1 MAMERHFIQEG
12 IIRSEI
18 ETFLRKEL
26 EGAGYSSINIQKT
39 PLATRVVLYVEKPPL
54 VIGKKGRRINKLTRF
69 LKEKYGIE
77 NPAIDVQTVENP
89 NLDANIVARRIAQ
102 SLEKGMN
109 RRRVVYK
116 AVRAAMASGAQGIEV
131 IVAGK
136 IIGKGG
142 RAKQEKYLQ
151 GYMRKVGDSAKLVRT
166 GSTQSYMK
174 AGVIG
179 ITVKIVPPDIVFPD
193 QIELK
198 TDKTAEITKEETTP
212 VPEAKKAEAAAPEKA
227 EILKPAAPPVKKKA
241 VEKIGKKIG
250 ADEIV
255 DIVVGNEE
263 TEEEPPGSLRQIN
276 TWNSIIIS
284 NMAILRNNEIRDL
297 STEELE
303 DKLTQMQGD
312 MMKIRGVLASGGI
325 PEHVGQLRETRR
337 TIARIQTYKNDQAKT
352 ASKKDQ
358 KPGATQKK

>member
-12 IIRSEI
+12 LIRSEI
-18 ETFLRKEL
+18 ETFLRREL
-26 EGAGYSSINIQKT
+26 EGAGYSGINIQKT

-69 LKEKYGIE
+69 LKEKYGID

-89 NLDANIVARRIAQ
+89 NLDPNIVARRIVQ

-109 RRRVVYK
+109 RRRVIYK
-116 AVRAAMASGAQGIEV
+116 AVRSALGSGARGIEV

-166 GSTQSYMK
+166 GSTQAFMK

-193 QIELK
+193 QIEIK
-198 TDKTAEITKEETTP
+198 MPVKAPEEKAKEVVPTIP
-212 VPEAKKAEAAAPEKA
+212 VPEAKKEETAPAADIKAEEAKPIEKA
-227 EILKPAAPPVKKKA
+227 GAKKDKLKIPIDKKTA
-241 VEKIGKKIG
+241 KKIG
-250 ADEIV
+250 V
-255 DIVVGNEE
+255 EE
-263 TEEEPPGSLRQIN
+263 VLEELAEPEEPEEPK
-276 TWNSIIIS
+276 
-284 NMAILRNNEIRDL
+284 EDL
-297 STEELE
+297 DKEE
-303 DKLTQMQGD
+303 
-312 MMKIRGVLASGGI
+312 A
-325 PEHVGQLRETRR
+325 
-337 TIARIQTYKNDQAKT
+337 
-352 ASKKDQ
+352 
-358 KPGATQKK
+358 

>member
-12 IIRSEI
+12 LIRSEI
-18 ETFLRKEL
+18 ETFLKREL
-26 EGAGYSSINIQKT
+26 EGAGYSGINIQKT

-69 LKEKYGIE
+69 LKEKYGID

-89 NLDANIVARRIAQ
+89 NLDPNIVARRIVQ

-109 RRRVVYK
+109 RRRVIYK
-116 AVRAAMASGAQGIEV
+116 AVRSALGSGARGIEV

-166 GSTQSYMK
+166 GSTQAFMK

-193 QIELK
+193 QIEIRMPVK
-198 TDKTAEITKEETTP
+198 ATEPVKVPVAPEVKKSEEA
-212 VPEAKKAEAAAPEKA
+212 VAVPEKA
-227 EILKPAAPPVKKKA
+227 DVKKDIKP
-241 VEKIGKKIG
+241 VVKKQIEKLAKKIG
-250 ADEIV
+250 AEEVIDVVEPLKE
-255 DIVVGNEE
+255 DI
-263 TEEEPPGSLRQIN
+263 TEEK
-276 TWNSIIIS
+276 
-284 NMAILRNNEIRDL
+284 AD
-297 STEELE
+297 
-303 DKLTQMQGD
+303 
-312 MMKIRGVLASGGI
+312 
-325 PEHVGQLRETRR
+325 
-337 TIARIQTYKNDQAKT
+337 
-352 ASKKDQ
+352 
-358 KPGATQKK
+358 

>member
-142 RAKQEKYLQ
+142 RAK
-151 GYMRKVGDSAKLVRT
+151 
-166 GSTQSYMK
+166 GS
-174 AGVIG
+174 G
-179 ITVKIVPPDIVFPD
+179 
-193 QIELK
+193 L
-198 TDKTAEITKEETTP
+198 
-212 VPEAKKAEAAAPEKA
+212 
-227 EILKPAAPPVKKKA
+227 
-241 VEKIGKKIG
+241 
-250 ADEIV
+250 
-255 DIVVGNEE
+255 
-263 TEEEPPGSLRQIN
+263 
-276 TWNSIIIS
+276 
-284 NMAILRNNEIRDL
+284 
-297 STEELE
+297 
-303 DKLTQMQGD
+303 
-312 MMKIRGVLASGGI
+312 
-325 PEHVGQLRETRR
+325 
-337 TIARIQTYKNDQAKT
+337 IARIQ
-352 ASKKDQ
+352 
-358 KPGATQKK
+358 

>member
-18 ETFLRKEL
+18 ETFLRREL
-26 EGAGYSSINIQKT
+26 EGAGYSGINIQKT
-39 PLATRVVLYVEKPPL
+39 PLATRVILYVEKPPL

-69 LKEKYGIE
+69 LKEKYGID

-102 SLEKGMN
+102 ALEKGMN

-116 AVRAAMASGAQGIEV
+116 AVRSALGSGARGIEV
-131 IVAGK
+131 VVAGK

-193 QIELK
+193 QIEIKLPK
-198 TDKTAEITKEETTP
+198 PAGEPVKEVSVAPEVKKVET
-212 VPEAKKAEAAAPEKA
+212 AAPEKA
-227 EILKPAAPPVKKKA
+227 EALKEIKAPLKKPI
-241 VEKIGKKIG
+241 EKLAKKIG
-250 ADEIV
+250 ADEVIDV
-255 DIVVGNEE
+255 LE
-263 TEEEPPGSLRQIN
+263 TSDEP
-276 TWNSIIIS
+276 T
-284 NMAILRNNEIRDL
+284 
-297 STEELE
+297 
-303 DKLTQMQGD
+303 
-312 MMKIRGVLASGGI
+312 
-325 PEHVGQLRETRR
+325 
-337 TIARIQTYKNDQAKT
+337 ND
-352 ASKKDQ
+352 SKAD
-358 KPGATQKK
+358 

>member
-212 VPEAKKAEAAAPEKA
+212 VPEAKKPKQPPQRR
-227 EILKPAAPPVKKKA
+227 LK
-241 VEKIGKKIG
+241 
-250 ADEIV
+250 
-255 DIVVGNEE
+255 
-263 TEEEPPGSLRQIN
+263 
-276 TWNSIIIS
+276 
-284 NMAILRNNEIRDL
+284 
-297 STEELE
+297 
-303 DKLTQMQGD
+303 
-312 MMKIRGVLASGGI
+312 
-325 PEHVGQLRETRR
+325 
-337 TIARIQTYKNDQAKT
+337 Y
-352 ASKKDQ
+352 
-358 KPGATQKK
+358 

>member
-12 IIRSEI
+12 LIRSEI
-18 ETFLRKEL
+18 ETFLRREL
-26 EGAGYSSINIQKT
+26 EGAGYSGINIQKT

-69 LKEKYGIE
+69 LKEKYGID

-89 NLDANIVARRIAQ
+89 NLDPNIVARRIVQ

-109 RRRVVYK
+109 RRRVIYK
-116 AVRAAMASGAQGIEV
+116 AVRSALGSGARGIEV

-166 GSTQSYMK
+166 GSTQAFMK

-193 QIELK
+193 QIEIK
-198 TDKTAEITKEETTP
+198 MPQKP
-212 VPEAKKAEAAAPEKA
+212 VEPVKAPAAPEVKNTEEAAAVPEKA
-227 EILKPAAPPVKKKA
+227 DVKKDIKP
-241 VEKIGKKIG
+241 VLKKPIEKLAKKIG
-250 ADEIV
+250 A
-255 DIVVGNEE
+255 EE
-263 TEEEPPGSLRQIN
+263 VIDLVEPLKEDVKEEK
-276 TWNSIIIS
+276 
-284 NMAILRNNEIRDL
+284 AD
-297 STEELE
+297 
-303 DKLTQMQGD
+303 
-312 MMKIRGVLASGGI
+312 
-325 PEHVGQLRETRR
+325 
-337 TIARIQTYKNDQAKT
+337 
-352 ASKKDQ
+352 
-358 KPGATQKK
+358 

>member
-18 ETFLRKEL
+18 ETFLRREL
-26 EGAGYSSINIQKT
+26 EGAGYSGINIQKT

-69 LKEKYGIE
+69 LKEKYGID

-89 NLDANIVARRIAQ
+89 NLDPNIVARRIVQ

-116 AVRAAMASGAQGIEV
+116 AVRSALGSGARGIEV

-166 GSTQSYMK
+166 GSTQAFMK

-193 QIELK
+193 QIEIK
-198 TDKTAEITKEETTP
+198 MPVKAEPEKAKEP
-212 VPEAKKAEAAAPEKA
+212 LPAAPEAKKEETAPAPDIKAEEAKPSEKA
-227 EILKPAAPPVKKKA
+227 GAKKEKPKIPIDKKTA
-241 VEKIGKKIG
+241 KKIG
-250 ADEIV
+250 V
-255 DIVVGNEE
+255 EE
-263 TEEEPPGSLRQIN
+263 VLEELAEPAEEEPGEPEADI
-276 TWNSIIIS
+276 
-284 NMAILRNNEIRDL
+284 DK
-297 STEELE
+297 EE
-303 DKLTQMQGD
+303 
-312 MMKIRGVLASGGI
+312 A
-325 PEHVGQLRETRR
+325 
-337 TIARIQTYKNDQAKT
+337 
-352 ASKKDQ
+352 
-358 KPGATQKK
+358 

>member
-12 IIRSEI
+12 LIRSEI
-18 ETFLRKEL
+18 ETFLRREL
-26 EGAGYSSINIQKT
+26 EGAGYSGINIQKT

-69 LKEKYGIE
+69 LKEKYGID

-102 SLEKGMN
+102 ALEKGMN

-116 AVRAAMASGAQGIEV
+116 AVRSAMGSGARGIEV

-166 GSTQSYMK
+166 GSTQSFMK

-198 TDKTAEITKEETTP
+198 IAKKEQEKPSETAVPTALEAKKEETAPDTKAA
-212 VPEAKKAEAAAPEKA
+212 EAKPAEKPKAKA
-227 EILKPAAPPVKKKA
+227 DKPIIPIDKKIA
-241 VEKIGKKIG
+241 KKIG
-250 ADEIV
+250 A
-255 DIVVGNEE
+255 EE
-263 TEEEPPGSLRQIN
+263 LLVEPEEPEEPE
-276 TWNSIIIS
+276 
-284 NMAILRNNEIRDL
+284 ADPD
-297 STEELE
+297 TE
-303 DKLTQMQGD
+303 K
-312 MMKIRGVLASGGI
+312 A
-325 PEHVGQLRETRR
+325 
-337 TIARIQTYKNDQAKT
+337 
-352 ASKKDQ
+352 
-358 KPGATQKK
+358 

>member
-12 IIRSEI
+12 LIRSEI
-18 ETFLRKEL
+18 ETFLRREL
-26 EGAGYSSINIQKT
+26 EGAGYSGINIQKT

-69 LKEKYGIE
+69 LKEKYGID

-89 NLDANIVARRIAQ
+89 NLDPNIVARRIVQ

-109 RRRVVYK
+109 RRRVIYK
-116 AVRAAMASGAQGIEV
+116 AVRSALGSGARGIEV

-166 GSTQSYMK
+166 GSTQAFMK

-193 QIELK
+193 QIEIK
-198 TDKTAEITKEETTP
+198 MPTKAPEP
-212 VPEAKKAEAAAPEKA
+212 VKEAVAPEAKKEEAVPATKVEEAKPTEKSGAKTDKPKIPIDKKTAKKMGAEEILEKPEK
-227 EILKPAAPPVKKKA
+227 ESKQPEEGLDK
-241 VEKIGKKIG
+241 EK
-250 ADEIV
+250 D
-255 DIVVGNEE
+255 
-263 TEEEPPGSLRQIN
+263 
-276 TWNSIIIS
+276 
-284 NMAILRNNEIRDL
+284 
-297 STEELE
+297 
-303 DKLTQMQGD
+303 
-312 MMKIRGVLASGGI
+312 
-325 PEHVGQLRETRR
+325 
-337 TIARIQTYKNDQAKT
+337 
-352 ASKKDQ
+352 
-358 KPGATQKK
+358 